1 MNSPEDVKRRPF
13 KMTPDG
19 KKLRVTTEKLTHL
32 PESIGTLDGLQI
44 LNLSEC
50 PQLLELPHTIGGLK
64 ALTQLNLEGCSSLA
78 ALPDAIGELGALR
91 LLYLRGCLSL
101 VALPDAIGELKALT
115 HLSLKGCSSLAAL
128 PAAIGELKA
137 LTKLYLGG
145 CASLAALPAT
155 IGELG
160 ALTELY
166 LGGCASLTALPDA
179 IGELSALTALG
190 LEGCSSLTTLPDTIR
205 AMPGLTVTGWNEVL
219 ERRSGRFRS
228 VSSPPDDA
236 LRCPISTA
244 LLVKPLRAKPCGH
257 VYSKASVQ
265 GYYKGARKKC
275 VVFGCEAMLSSWDF
289 VPDVPTEIALE
300 NYKERLQTTDA
311 DEAADQALADL
322 RLLNEFEATDRGQP
336 REEQNAEIDRK
347 ILEDYEDEGSLS
359 DAQILRLRRLR
370 RRVCDTCGRQG
381 TLEVERFPVCYCGDR
396 RYCDEACQQADWDRG
411 HSATCASGHTF
422 PQEMLD
428 KLREIRRIKNHE
440 RIRDTIFK
448 QFPPPAD
455 RPR

>member
-1 MNSPEDVKRRPF
+1 
-13 KMTPDG
+13 MTPDG

-32 PESIGTLDGLQI
+32 PESIGTLDGLEI
-44 LNLSEC
+44 LNLSDC
-50 PQLLELPHTIGGLK
+50 SQLSELPDAISGLK

-78 ALPDAIGELGALR
+78 ALPAAIGGLGALR
-91 LLYLRGCLSL
+91 LLYLRGCSSL

-166 LGGCASLTALPDA
+166 LGGCASLTALPNA
-179 IGELSALTALG
+179 ISELSALTALG
-190 LEGCSSLTTLPDTIR
+190 LEGCSSLTALPDTIR
-205 AMPGLTVTGWNEVL
+205 AMPGLTVTGCNEVL
-219 ERRSGRFRS
+219 ERRSRRFRS

-275 VVFGCEAMLSSWDF
+275 VVFGCEATLSSWDF

-311 DEAADQALADL
+311 DEAAD
-322 RLLNEFEATDRGQP
+322 EAREAMQFMDVTDRGQP
-336 REEQNAEIDRK
+336 EEERWAEVERK
-347 ILEDYEDEGSLS
+347 MLEDREGARPLS
-359 DAQILRLRRLR
+359 DFDRLRLRRLR

>member
-32 PESIGTLDGLQI
+32 PESIGTLDGLEI
-44 LNLSEC
+44 LNLSDC
-50 PQLLELPHTIGGLK
+50 SQLSELPDAISGLK

-78 ALPDAIGELGALR
+78 ALPTAIGELGALR
-91 LLYLRGCLSL
+91 LLYLRGCSSL
-101 VALPDAIGELKALT
+101 VALPDAIGKLKALT
-115 HLSLKGCSSLAAL
+115 HLSLKGCS
-128 PAAIGELKA
+128 
-137 LTKLYLGG
+137 
-145 CASLAALPAT
+145 SLAALPAT

-166 LGGCASLTALPDA
+166 LGGCASLTTLPDA

-205 AMPGLTVTGWNEVL
+205 AMPGLTVTGCNEVL
-219 ERRSGRFRS
+219 ERRSRRFRS

-275 VVFGCEAMLSSWDF
+275 VVFGCEATLSSWDF

-311 DEAADQALADL
+311 DEAAD
-322 RLLNEFEATDRGQP
+322 EAREAMQFMDVTDRGQP
-336 REEQNAEIDRK
+336 EEERWAEVERK
-347 ILEDYEDEGSLS
+347 MLEDREGARPLS
-359 DAQILRLRRLR
+359 DFDRLRLRRLR

-448 QFPPPAD
+448 QYPPPAD
-455 RPR
+455 RVR